1 MEMLLMGVCLSMFGL
16 AVACLA
22 FGTATRVNEET
33 DVAAPDVAREAMVAK
48 EAIKVA
54 AVPER
59 FFVEPQPLP
68 VAAHTRVP
76 IEALLLQIE
85 NHVRLEHAAAECFL
99 EAPTASLLH
108 SRTMSQLVN

>member
-1 MEMLLMGVCLSMFGL
+1 MEMLLMGVCLSIFGL

-22 FGTATRVNEET
+22 FGAATRDDEET
-33 DVAAPDVAREAMVAK
+33 VAAAPAVEK
-48 EAIKVA
+48 EAVKA
-54 AVPER
+54 AALPER
-59 FFVEPQPLP
+59 FFVEPPALP
-68 VAAHTRVP
+68 VAAYTRVP

-108 SRTMSQLVN
+108 SRTSSPLMN

>member
-22 FGTATRVNEET
+22 FGTATRFNDET
-33 DVAAPDVAREAMVAK
+33 GVAAPEIAK

-54 AVPER
+54 ALPER

-68 VAAHTRVP
+68 IAAHTRVP

-108 SRTMSQLVN
+108 SRTMSPFVN